1 MKKLFYIMFE
11 NGTLMLLTSILI
23 IGKVLGIIK
32 YSWAMILL
40 GFFTMEVS
48 YIVTYI
54 ILAVTDKDYKGFH
67 K

>member
-11 NGTLMLLTSILI
+11 NGSLFLISSMLILC
-23 IGKVLGIIK
+23 KVLRIIK
-32 YSWAMILL
+32 YSWTMTLL
-40 GFFTMEVS
+40 GVFCMYATC
-48 YIVTYI
+48 IITYI